1 VKVSVVLTV
10 YNATW
15 CVERALDS
23 ALSQTLPPHEVLVCD
38 DGSTDGTPELI
49 ENTFGSRVTVL
60 RLPHKNA
67 SATRSVGLA
76 RATGD
81 WLAFMDADDT
91 WMKNKLERQHDY
103 LVEHPEVRHL
113 STDGIFVSPDGV
125 LRESWLSDYFKPP
138 RELRGDL
145 VPLLVE
151 RCFILMS
158 SVLVERGI
166 YHEVGG
172 IDPNIV
178 YSHDYDLWLRVGSRV
193 PMAVMNERLITY
205 FTSPGA
211 LSRRYEA
218 RHRDN
223 LAIMRKLER
232 GEYRKDPQLMRRGAE
247 RAAALEYDLGLICLR
262 TGRIEEGRAHLRRA
276 AAAGPATR
284 RLLAAAAG
292 HAPGWVFP
300 ALRRAHF
307 LKGPV
312 QESRASKAYIDD
324 DPVERRAS

>member
-1 VKVSVVLTV
+1 MKVSVVLTV

-23 ALSQTLPPHEVLVCD
+23 ALSQTVPPDEILVCD
-38 DGSTDGTPELI
+38 DGSTDGTADLI

-60 RLPHKNA
+60 RLPHRNA

-76 RATGD
+76 RASGD

-91 WMKNKLERQHDY
+91 WYPMKLERQRDY
-103 LVEHPEVRHL
+103 IVAHPEVRHV
-113 STDGIFVSPDGV
+113 STDGVFVSPDGV
-125 LRESWLSDYFKPP
+125 IRESWLSDYFHPP
-138 RELRGDL
+138 RELQGDL
-145 VPLLVE
+145 LPMLIE

-158 SVLVERGI
+158 SSLVERNT

-172 IDPNIV
+172 MDPDVV
-178 YSHDYDLWLRVGSRV
+178 YSHDYDLWMRIAGRW
-193 PMAVMNERLITY
+193 PMAVINERLITY

-223 LAIMRKLER
+223 LELMRRVER
-232 GEYRKDPQLMRRGAE
+232 GVYRPDPALMKRGAE

-262 TGRIEEGRAHLRRA
+262 TGRTVEGQAHLRRA
-276 AAAGPATR
+276 AVAGPAAR
-284 RLLAAAAG
+284 RVLATVGG
-292 HAPGWVFP
+292 HLPGWALP
-300 ALRRAHF
+300 ALRRARW
-307 LKGPV
+307 LRGAV
-312 QESRASKAYIDD
+312 QESREAAATIDD
-324 DPVERRAS
+324 DPAVRRAL